1 MGSWFGLEIREKLA
15 CLEVVINRFSE
26 NANLGFEEMKQEF
39 PVLGD
44 SGLESFQECEN
55 ERSRLDDDTDLL
67 GIDAKSMDA
76 KALYYY
82 FSVNVNDRN
91 KRIIWHELKEEII
104 EDHRSLIKRKL
115 KGCTNPDILVSETGN
130 IIFKDT
136 RNNNRV
142 NSGTQA
148 KYYDSSE

>member
-1 MGSWFGLEIREKLA
+1 MGSWFGLDINEKLA
-15 CLEVVINRFSE
+15 CLEVVINRFRE
-26 NANLGFEEMKQEF
+26 NANLTFDEVKREF

-44 SGLESFQECEN
+44 SGLESYQACIEELT
-55 ERSRLDDDTDLL
+55 RLSEDADLH
-67 GIDAKSMDA
+67 GTNAKSMDA
-76 KALYYY
+76 KVLYDY
-82 FSVNVNDRN
+82 FGVDINDKN
-91 KRIIWHELKEEII
+91 KRIIWHDLKEEII

-115 KGCTNPDILVSETGN
+115 KGCTNPDILDSESGN

-148 KYYDSSE
+148 KYYDYSD